1 MFADFV
7 KMTSQEEFAME
18 HTRHAI
24 FNVRQVVEM
33 SLFAGISFL
42 LMFIS
47 FPILPFVSYMR
58 IDFSDIPIL
67 IGTVLFGPI
76 GGIIIAAIKGLLYW
90 LMTGVDLANF
100 IGVFASF
107 VASVSIVLPFSLV
120 MKKTTGRSLL
130 SRLALSGIALTLSLT
145 IVMALLNWLVLT
157 PVYMAVL
164 GMKISMPLAQMVLF
178 GVVPFNFIKGVLI
191 SLVIGFVVSRMH
203 TFLKKESTIL

>member
-1 MFADFV
+1 
-7 KMTSQEEFAME
+7 ME
-18 HTRHAI
+18 HTCHAI

-47 FPILPFVSYMR
+47 FPILPFVSYLR

-178 GVVPFNFIKGVLI
+178 GFVPFNFIKGVLI

>member
-1 MFADFV
+1 
-7 KMTSQEEFAME
+7 ME
-18 HTRHAI
+18 HTCHAI

-47 FPILPFVSYMR
+47 FPILPFVSYLR

>member
-1 MFADFV
+1 
-7 KMTSQEEFAME
+7 ME
-18 HTRHAI
+18 HTHHAI

-47 FPILPFVSYMR
+47 FPIIPFVSYMR

-67 IGTVLFGPI
+67 IGTVLFGPV

>member
-1 MFADFV
+1 
-7 KMTSQEEFAME
+7 ME

-164 GMKISMPLAQMVLF
+164 DEDQYATSTN
-178 GVVPFNFIKGVLI
+178 GVVRGCAV
-191 SLVIGFVVSRMH
+191 
-203 TFLKKESTIL
+203 

>member
-1 MFADFV
+1 
-7 KMTSQEEFAME
+7 ME

-178 GVVPFNFIKGVLI
+178 GVVPFNFIKGVLV

>member
-1 MFADFV
+1 
-7 KMTSQEEFAME
+7 ME
-18 HTRHAI
+18 HTHHAI

-47 FPILPFVSYMR
+47 FPIIPFVSYMR

-67 IGTVLFGPI
+67 IGTVLFGPV

-178 GVVPFNFIKGVLI
+178 GVVPFNFIKGVLV